1 MRYLDLDVDALPKIG
16 RIGLG
21 TWQFGS
27 RPWGYGERYAA
38 VTARALVGR
47 AVELGVTLFDTAEVY
62 GAGRSE
68 RILGAA
74 LGDDAARVVVATKFA
89 PVLPL
94 ARVVR
99 TRAYASRDRLGVDRI
114 GLYQAHFPNPLFGM
128 DTAVRGFA
136 ELLDDGV
143 VAEVGVSNYDLARWR
158 RAEQA
163 LGRRVLSDQV
173 EFSLAHPGPL
183 DDLVPW
189 AERNG
194 RMVIA
199 YSPLAQGLLGCRYD
213 AYNPPSGFRARGA
226 LFRPANLR
234 RARPLLELL
243 QEVAAAH
250 DATPAQIALAWVL
263 HRGPV
268 VAIPGASTVEQLERN
283 AAAAE
288 IELAADEYTALTD
301 QALAFHPEHGRLGQ
315 LAPRPS
321 RHNPRI
327 E

>member
-1 MRYLDLDVDALPKIG
+1 MSTASASTR
-16 RIGLG
+16 RISRIRCSAWTRRCG
-21 TWQFGS
+21 GS
-27 RPWGYGERYAA
+27 PN
-38 VTARALVGR
+38 
-47 AVELGVTLFDTAEVY
+47 
-62 GAGRSE
+62 SS
-68 RILGAA
+68 
-74 LGDDAARVVVATKFA
+74 
-89 PVLPL
+89 
-94 ARVVR
+94 
-99 TRAYASRDRLGVDRI
+99 TR
-114 GLYQAHFPNPLFGM
+114 
-128 DTAVRGFA
+128 
-136 ELLDDGV
+136 V

-173 EFSLAHPGPL
+173 EFSLVHPGPL

-194 RMVIA
+194 RIVIA

-250 DATPAQIALAWVL
+250 DATPAQIALAWSCTAA
-263 HRGPV
+263 RSSRSPAPPPWSSSNG
-268 VAIPGASTVEQLERN
+268 S

-301 QALAFHPEHGRLGQ
+301 QARAFRPEHGRLGQ